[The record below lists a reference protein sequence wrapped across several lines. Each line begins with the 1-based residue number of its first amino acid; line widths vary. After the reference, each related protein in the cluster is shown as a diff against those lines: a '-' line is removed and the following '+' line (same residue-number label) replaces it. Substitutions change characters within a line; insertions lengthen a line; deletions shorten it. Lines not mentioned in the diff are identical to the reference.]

1 MARGHRQ
8 RLSFGVDQAA
18 ALIGR
23 GLRIVPV
30 VVSVGSG
37 DGNSSC
43 RGRIA
48 VPRFAIRR
56 GSPGP
61 RSLQRLARIRRGG
74 ICPFQ
79 RLKATRVA
87 RFVRAPTLSVMC
99 GLAFVFHAA
108 VLKPDFD
115 LSLG

>member
-1 MARGHRQ
+1 MARSHRQ
-8 RLSFGVDQAA
+8 RLSFGVAQAA
-18 ALIGR
+18 SLIRR

-30 VVSVGSG
+30 VISVGSG

-48 VPRFAIRR
+48 VPRFTIRR

-61 RSLQRLARIRRGG
+61 RSLQRLARVRRGG
-74 ICPFQ
+74 IGAFQ
-79 RLKATRVA
+79 WLKPTRVA
-87 RFVRAPTLSVMC
+87 RFVRPPTLSVMC

-115 LSLG
+115 LALG